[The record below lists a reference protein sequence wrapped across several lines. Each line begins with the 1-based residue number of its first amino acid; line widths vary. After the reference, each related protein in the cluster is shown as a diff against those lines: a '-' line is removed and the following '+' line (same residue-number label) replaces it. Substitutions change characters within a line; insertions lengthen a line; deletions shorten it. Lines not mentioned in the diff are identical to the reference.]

1 MFMARGGPRLRFDSK
16 SPTLLNRGPR
26 LLLLALFALLF
37 AACSTIRLGYNN
49 ADTLLLHALDRY
61 VTLTDEQ
68 ERLVRQRVG
77 SLMAWHRA
85 TQLTDYAAFIQHTRT
100 RLDGGVSPAEVLEFN
115 AGLNARLAAL
125 GERAAPDAAALA
137 LTLTPAQIDQVER
150 RLIDDNVKARKE
162 SAQELK
168 QAVDER
174 AKKYAERSEFW
185 LGKLSEQQLQIVRAS
200 LADRPVDSLY
210 WIEARERR
218 TRDLVAML
226 RRIQA
231 ERPSVE
237 VAANWFRAYF
247 RELARPSNADQRARA
262 EAFRRD
268 NAQLVAQ
275 LVNSATPAQRAHLDR
290 KLSGFAAEFVQL
302 AAARGGTG

>member
-1 MFMARGGPRLRFDSK
+1 MRFDSK
-16 SPTLLNRGPR
+16 SPTLSISSPR
-26 LLLLALFALLF
+26 LWTLALFALLF
-37 AACSTIRLGYNN
+37 AACSTIKLGYNN

-68 ERLVRQRVG
+68 ERTVRQRVA
-77 SLMAWHRA
+77 SLMDWHRA
-85 TQLTDYAAFIQHTRT
+85 TQLPDYAAFIQRT
-100 RLDGGVSPAEVLEFN
+100 RSRLRGNVTQAEILD
-115 AGLNARLAAL
+115 LNEGIIGRLGAL
-125 GERAAPDAAALA
+125 GERAAPDVAALA
-137 LTLTPAQIDQVER
+137 LTLSPAQVEQIER
-150 RLIDDNVKARKE
+150 KLIDDNVKARKE

-168 QAVDER
+168 QAIDAR

-185 LGKLSEQQLQIVRAS
+185 LGKLNEQQMGIVRAS
-200 LADRPVDSLY
+200 LVGRPVDSLY

-218 TRDLVAML
+218 SRDLVALL
-226 RRIQA
+226 RRVQS
-231 ERPSVE
+231 ERPSE
-237 VAANWFRAYF
+237 AVAANWFRAYF

-275 LVNSATPAQRAHLDR
+275 LVSSASTEQRVHLDR

-302 AAARGGTG
+302 AAARGGAG